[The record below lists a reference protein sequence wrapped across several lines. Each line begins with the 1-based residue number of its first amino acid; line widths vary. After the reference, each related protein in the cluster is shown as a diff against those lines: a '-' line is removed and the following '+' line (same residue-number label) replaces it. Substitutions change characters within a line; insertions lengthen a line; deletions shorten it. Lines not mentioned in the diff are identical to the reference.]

1 MNLALSRII
10 PSRHKDIIRA
20 IRARDRYY
28 RNNTAETLSDAQP
41 MLDSHWHHRHLLHS
55 SCQDPF
61 APKKLS
67 NEGDKLVYVDRT
79 VTLNIDKHCTKVW
92 VCVCVCLWNIAL
104 HGFMHAMVLFGFL
117 AHGFTV
123 MERLEIWWPLLGLC
137 PCMRTHLLSNQRVDI
152 IAVLQKL
159 RWRQRQ
165 CRRRD
170 WGDLCKTWDYRS
182 CCDSCCRLHV
192 EKHWEDFAAGVQSQ
206 QWCFRLW
213 RWRAAL

>member
-10 PSRHKDIIRA
+10 PSRHKDI

-41 MLDSHWHHRHLLHS
+41 MLDSHWHHWHFLHS

-92 VCVCVCLWNIAL
+92 VCVCVCL
-104 HGFMHAMVLFGFL
+104 
-117 AHGFTV
+117 
-123 MERLEIWWPLLGLC
+123 
-137 PCMRTHLLSNQRVDI
+137 
-152 IAVLQKL
+152 
-159 RWRQRQ
+159 
-165 CRRRD
+165 
-170 WGDLCKTWDYRS
+170 
-182 CCDSCCRLHV
+182 
-192 EKHWEDFAAGVQSQ
+192 
-206 QWCFRLW
+206 
-213 RWRAAL
+213 